1 MCSSC
6 PGDQSHS
13 WKILG
18 VLLMTLTVRV
28 SLVAMTSLPII
39 KILNLMITSYIIDI
53 FIQIITV
60 KVNFGMH
67 FVLFIVLF

>member
-1 MCSSC
+1 
-6 PGDQSHS
+6 
-13 WKILG
+13 
-18 VLLMTLTVRV
+18 MTLTVRV

-39 KILNLMITSYIIDI
+39 KILILMITSYIIDI

-60 KVNFGMH
+60 KVNFGIH